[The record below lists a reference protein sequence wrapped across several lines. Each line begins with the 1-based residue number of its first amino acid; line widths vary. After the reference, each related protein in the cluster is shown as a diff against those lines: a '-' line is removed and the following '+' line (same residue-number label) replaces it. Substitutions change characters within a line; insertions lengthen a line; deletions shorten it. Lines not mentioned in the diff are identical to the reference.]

1 MSDKK
6 KRLDEV
12 TRKYGDPWIWGIYLT
27 LVVLSIVE
35 SYSAA
40 SREVAKLGVYMPAIK
55 QCVFLA
61 MGGGCVFLLYRVNY
75 NNKIM
80 MGVII
85 HALMLLTVGCLIY
98 VMLFGEMIN
107 GAQRAI
113 SLPGFTLQPAEL
125 AKLSIV
131 TMLAFI
137 YARNQTN
144 MDVSWPGVFASIL
157 VVALFAG
164 LLIQS
169 GLTNTLLIMIIS
181 IAMMV
186 IGGTSWRK
194 IGILFV
200 FFTLIMGC
208 VLLVKSHN
216 DNKVQVLMEASI
228 EAEGENESD
237 ENASAP
243 IAEEESA
250 LRRSGT
256 WQNRIKAWS
265 DQSNLV
271 YQNITNKN
279 QQEMFSR
286 IAQAHGGLY
295 GVGLGNSRECA
306 RLPLAFSDYIYS
318 IIVEEMGF
326 IGGIIVLMLY
336 LCLMARAIIIVRLRS
351 HRALPS
357 LLLIGLAFMIVFQA
371 LFHMA
376 INTGVFPVSGQPLP
390 LVSMGGSSI
399 IVMSVAFGIMLS
411 VSRTLVNTDNNAKS
425 KAALAQEEK
434 SAREKVKMSMKDE
447 WK

>member
-1 MSDKK
+1 MPDKK
-6 KRLDEV
+6 TRLEEV
-12 TRKYGDPWIWGIYLT
+12 TRKYGDPWIWGIYIT
-27 LVVLSIVE
+27 LVILSIVE

-55 QCVFLA
+55 QCTFLA
-61 MGGGCVFLLYRVNY
+61 MGGFCVFLLYRVNY

-80 MGVII
+80 MGMII
-85 HALMLLTVGCLIY
+85 HALMLVTVVCLVY
-98 VMLFGEMIN
+98 VLLFGEMIN

-113 SLPGFTLQPAEL
+113 NLPGFTLQPAEL

-144 MDVSWPGVFASIL
+144 MDVSWAGIFASVV

-169 GLTNTLLIMIIS
+169 GLTNTLLIMLIS
-181 IAMMV
+181 LSMMV

-194 IGILFV
+194 IGILAL
-200 FFTLIMGC
+200 FFLLIVGF
-208 VLLVKSHN
+208 VLLIKSHN
-216 DNKVQVLMEASI
+216 DNKEQVLMEASVNI
-228 EAEGENESD
+228 EAEADEESQ
-237 ENASAP
+237 P
-243 IAEEESA
+243 VIVEEETK
-250 LRRSGT
+250 LRSGT
-256 WQNRIKAWS
+256 WSNRLKSWS
-265 DQSNLV
+265 ESNKLV
-271 YQNITNKN
+271 FQNITNKN

-286 IAQAHGGLY
+286 IAQAHGGIH
-295 GVGLGNSRECA
+295 GVGIGNSRECA

-318 IIVEEMGF
+318 IIVEETGF
-326 IGGIIVLMLY
+326 VGGIIVLLLY
-336 LCLMARAIIIVRLRS
+336 LCLMARAIIIVRTRS

>member
-1 MSDKK
+1 MPDKK
-6 KRLDEV
+6 TRLEEM
-12 TRKYGDPWIWGIYLT
+12 TRKYGDPWIWGIYIT
-27 LVVLSIVE
+27 LVILSIVE

-55 QCVFLA
+55 QCTFLA
-61 MGGGCVFLLYRVNY
+61 LGGFCVFLLYRVNY

-80 MGVII
+80 MGMII
-85 HALMLLTVGCLIY
+85 HALMLVTVVCLVY
-98 VMLFGEMIN
+98 VLLFGEMIN

-113 SLPGFTLQPAEL
+113 NLPGFTLQPAEL

-144 MDVSWPGVFASIL
+144 MDVSWAGIFASVV
-157 VVALFAG
+157 VVAVFAG

-169 GLTNTLLIMIIS
+169 GLTNTLLIMLIS
-181 IAMMV
+181 LSMMV

-194 IGILFV
+194 IGILAL
-200 FFTLIMGC
+200 FFLLIVGV
-208 VLLVKSHN
+208 VLLIKSHN
-216 DNKVQVLMEASI
+216 DNKEQVLMEASVNI
-228 EAEGENESD
+228 EAEADDDNQ
-237 ENASAP
+237 P
-243 IAEEESA
+243 VIVEEETK
-250 LRRSGT
+250 LRSGT
-256 WQNRIKAWS
+256 WSNRLKSWS
-265 DQSNLV
+265 ESDKLV
-271 YQNITNKN
+271 FQNITNKN

-286 IAQAHGGLY
+286 IAQAHGGIY
-295 GVGLGNSRECA
+295 GVGIGNSRECA

-318 IIVEEMGF
+318 IIVEETGF
-326 IGGIIVLMLY
+326 AGGIIVLMLY
-336 LCLMARAIIIVRLRS
+336 LCLMARAIIIVRTRS

-425 KAALAQEEK
+425 KAVLAQEEK